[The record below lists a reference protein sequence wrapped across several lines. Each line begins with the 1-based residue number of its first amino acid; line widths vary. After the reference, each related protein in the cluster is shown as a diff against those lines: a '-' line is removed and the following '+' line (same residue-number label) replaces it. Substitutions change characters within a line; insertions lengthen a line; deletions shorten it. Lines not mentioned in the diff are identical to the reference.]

1 MSLSMIVNLYNQKGA
16 GPKHISLNFIQEVLS
31 SNLDAKFFILVPD
44 NNDYN
49 FLTSEERVK
58 IIKLCCPKNVF
69 FKIGF
74 RVYLELFLIPFI
86 VKRFGVNKI
95 LAFGNFNFSP
105 ISIRKIVLL
114 HHPYLVDDDLLS
126 QLEYKPRFIEK
137 LKRIGFYLTTKMVD
151 TVVVQSS
158 YMKNILIKKYP
169 KHKFSIQIIPNPIS
183 SILKIRSESLT
194 TKVLIE
200 KREASITTHL
210 NLLYVS
216 RYYPHKNHL
225 FLIQLSKLLNQIG
238 ISHSIKVT
246 VDPSLVESQT
256 FLRSISSR
264 DISIMNIGELKQE
277 ELAQYYENTHMFLF
291 PSRAETFGNPLIE
304 AMCYAL
310 PVIVPDLEYARSIV
324 GSAGLY
330 YSEDNAEECMEIIK
344 TLLIDS
350 EYYFYKSNQS
360 FEQFKN
366 YPTTTEWFE
375 KYMTLIR

>member
-1 MSLSMIVNLYNQKGA
+1 
-16 GPKHISLNFIQEVLS
+16 
-31 SNLDAKFFILVPD
+31 
-44 NNDYN
+44 
-49 FLTSEERVK
+49 
-58 IIKLCCPKNVF
+58 
-69 FKIGF
+69 
-74 RVYLELFLIPFI
+74 
-86 VKRFGVNKI
+86 
-95 LAFGNFNFSP
+95 
-105 ISIRKIVLL
+105 
-114 HHPYLVDDDLLS
+114 YLVDDDLLS
-126 QLEYKPRFIEK
+126 QLEFKPRLIEK

-158 YMKNILIKKYP
+158 YMKNMLIKKYP
-169 KHKFSIQIIPNPIS
+169 KHKFFIQIIPNPIS
-183 SILKIRSESLT
+183 SILKNRSESLT

-210 NLLYVS
+210 KLLYVS
-216 RYYPHKNHL
+216 RYYLHKNHQ
-225 FLIQLSKLLNQIG
+225 FLIQLSKLLNQKG
-238 ISHSIKVT
+238 IPHNITVT

-264 DISIMNIGELKQE
+264 DISIINIGELKQE

-330 YSEDNAEECMEIIK
+330 YSEDNAVECMEIIK
-344 TLLIDS
+344 TLVIDS